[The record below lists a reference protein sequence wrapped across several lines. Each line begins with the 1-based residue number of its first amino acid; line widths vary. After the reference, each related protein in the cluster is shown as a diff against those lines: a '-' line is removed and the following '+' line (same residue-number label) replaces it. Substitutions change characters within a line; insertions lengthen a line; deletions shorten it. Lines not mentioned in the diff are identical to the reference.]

1 MVSIKTAYYG
11 SKLSVIRLLF
21 TCLFSMIITEDIS
34 AQIDPVSYRPP
45 VSSMRVPESLTFC
58 GVRVPLE
65 RLDIKERLER
75 EFYYML
81 DKEGQLVLYLKRA
94 ARCNP
99 IVEPILKEAGLPDDL
114 KYVPVAESGLLF
126 REVSPAGAA
135 GYWQF
140 LKNTA
145 SHYGLRVDR
154 TVDERRDLARS
165 TKAAALYLK
174 KLHETFGSWE
184 TALAAYN
191 WGWKNVSQA
200 VKSQGTNN
208 YYDLYLPDE
217 SDRFVFR
224 IILFK
229 IILENPR
236 AYSIY
241 LPESELY
248 QPQKTRDVE
257 IRSKK
262 ALPISA
268 LAESAR
274 VSPRTFRFLNPWML
288 KNILHSGNYSF
299 AVPELQADGYQQ
311 RVARLTGKNLMEFGI
326 EREKTVH
333 QVKSGE
339 NLSLIAL
346 KYRVSI
352 IELEKWNN
360 ISRKRV
366 IRPGQWLVVGGYN

>member
-1 MVSIKTAYYG
+1 M
-11 SKLSVIRLLF
+11 IRLLF
-21 TCLFSMIITEDIS
+21 NCVGAALISTVLTGDIS
-34 AQIDPVSYRPP
+34 AQDKPSNYRPP
-45 VSSMRVPESLTFC
+45 VSSMRVPESVTFC
-58 GVRVPLE
+58 GERVPLE

-99 IVEPILKEAGLPDDL
+99 VVAPILKEAGLPDDL

-126 REVSPAGAA
+126 REVSPVGAA

-140 LKNTA
+140 LKGTA
-145 SHYGLRVDR
+145 KRYGLRVDR

-165 TKAAALYLK
+165 TKAAAAYLK
-174 KLHETFGSWE
+174 KLHKTFGSWE

-191 WGWKNVSQA
+191 WGWKNVNQA
-200 VKSQGTNN
+200 TKSQGTKY

-229 IILENPR
+229 IILENPQ

-241 LPESELY
+241 LPETELY
-248 QPQKTRDVE
+248 QPIDTKNVA
-257 IRSKK
+257 IRSKSS
-262 ALPISA
+262 LPVSV
-268 LAESAR
+268 LAESAN

-288 KNILHSGNYSF
+288 KNLLHSGNYLF
-299 AVPELQADGYQQ
+299 AVPDLEADGYQQ
-311 RVARLTGKNLMEFGI
+311 RVADSLAGKNRIHSNTGY
-326 EREKTVH
+326 EKAFH
-333 QVKSGE
+333 LVKNGE

-346 KYRVSI
+346 KYRVSVR
-352 IELEKWNN
+352 ELERWNN
-360 ISRKRV
+360 ISRNRV
-366 IRPGQWLVVGGYN
+366 ILPGQRLVILE